1 MKNFLLISGLLLLAH
16 PVKASDIWLEHQ
28 PGQPWQRANPAH
40 PPLSMQT
47 WLLQN
52 QIDGDWVALLD
63 NQLKQHYCKDEL
75 SGLGP
80 QFTRSHFIPRDDQ
93 VLLSI
98 AMQRQLNQSNSLQR
112 ESWLQLT
119 PAQARSAIPMYLMT
133 DRSAGLVNAVM
144 VPENGAP
151 QTLWQFNFLPS
162 QSAEIL
168 AAPLILTSVDLPER
182 RTVLILPA
190 KNALGLQLVDPHSG
204 RVVTLESDSNSEFI
218 HATAM
223 PAVLDTDLNG
233 ATDRIYQISET
244 GLLYQIN
251 LDPSERSSA
260 RLVADLRT
268 GNARFVDG
276 LTATQ
281 ARWPAADGWQQ
292 GDVIVAQALRD
303 EKQQLYVI
311 KISNQQQQPIVYE
324 QLSKRSVANPDP
336 DAEYGWRYELNG
348 LTAAMPSLMAGVLY
362 LPLQDGSTRCGGN
375 ASMDRLLALHLYNG
389 NQVYDRTE
397 FQFSEPL
404 STQLKIIP
412 QQHRFL
418 LKAGEHLVTDEMKG
432 VTVEC
437 PDCVA
442 TLDASQFPKWQR
454 IASYQVEQ
462 GAY

>member
-16 PVKASDIWLEHQ
+16 SVNASDIWLEHQ
-28 PGQPWQRANPAH
+28 PGQPWQRADTEH

-75 SGLGP
+75 NGIGP
-80 QFTRSHFIPRDDQ
+80 QFTRSHFIPRDGQ
-93 VLLSI
+93 VLLSN

-119 PAQARSAIPMYLMT
+119 KAQARSATPMFLMT
-133 DRSAGLVNAVM
+133 DRRAGLVNAVM

-151 QTLWQFNFLPS
+151 QTVWQFNFLPS
-162 QSAEIL
+162 QSTEIL
-168 AAPLILTSVDLPER
+168 AAPLILTSIDLPER
-182 RTVLILPA
+182 RTVLVLPA
-190 KNALGLQLVDPHSG
+190 KNALGLQLVDPNTG
-204 RVVTLESDSNSEFI
+204 RLITLNSDSTSELI
-218 HATAM
+218 HASAM

-251 LDPSERSSA
+251 LDPSEPSSA

-303 EKQQLYVI
+303 EKQQLFVI
-311 KISNQQQQPIVYE
+311 KISNQQQQPIVFE
-324 QLSKRSVANPDP
+324 QLLARSGSKPNS

-348 LTAAMPSLMAGVLY
+348 LIAAMPSLMAGVLY
-362 LPLQDGSTRCGGN
+362 LPLQDGSTRCGGD

-389 NQVYDRTE
+389 NQVYNLTE
-397 FQFSEPL
+397 FQFSEPV

-412 QQHRFL
+412 QQQRFV

-442 TLDASQFPKWQR
+442 TLDATQFPKWQR